1 MEGVNLKTLT
11 KTEIFAGASEEEV
24 ASMLNCLSAK
34 KRKYQK
40 DEIIFHAGDTVASIG
55 VMLTGSA
62 LIENDDIWGN
72 RSVLDYV
79 KEGQIFAE
87 TYACALDEKLM
98 VNVIAMSDC
107 EVLFLDVRKI
117 LKVCPN
123 ACEFHQNLVQNLLA
137 ISAQK
142 NLNLSRRI
150 FHTSSKTIRGRLLSY
165 LSYQAMECGK
175 NEFDIP
181 YNRQQL
187 ADYLGVDRSAM
198 SNELGKMQKDGLI
211 EVKRNHF
218 RILDVDVTA

>member
-1 MEGVNLKTLT
+1 MESVNLKALT
-11 KTEIFAGASEEEV
+11 KTEIFAGATEEEV
-24 ASMLNCLSAK
+24 SSMLNCLSAK
-34 KRKYQK
+34 KKKYQK
-40 DEIIFHAGDTVASIG
+40 DEIIFHAGDIVSLIG
-55 VMLTGSA
+55 VMLKGNA

-123 ACEFHQNLVQNLLA
+123 ACEFQQNLLA

-165 LSYQAMECGK
+165 LSYQAMEREK
-175 NEFDIP
+175 EEFDIP

-218 RILDVDVTA
+218 RILDVD

>member
-24 ASMLNCLSAK
+24 DSMLNCLSAK
-34 KRKYQK
+34 KKKYQK
-40 DEIIFHAGDTVASIG
+40 DEIIFHAGDTVSSIG
-55 VMLTGSA
+55 VMIKGNA

-79 KEGQIFAE
+79 TEGQIFAE

-123 ACEFHQNLVQNLLA
+123 ACEFHQNLVQNLLV

-165 LSYQAMECGK
+165 LSYCAMECGK
-175 NEFDIP
+175 DEFEII

-198 SNELGKMQKDGLI
+198 SNELGKMQRDGLI

-218 RILDVDVTA
+218 RIMDVD

>member
-1 MEGVNLKTLT
+1 MESVNLKALT
-11 KTEIFAGASEEEV
+11 KTEIFARATEEEV
-24 ASMLNCLSAK
+24 SSMLNCLSAK
-34 KRKYQK
+34 KKKYQK
-40 DEIIFHAGDTVASIG
+40 DEIIFHAGDIVSSIG
-55 VMLTGSA
+55 VMLKGNA

-142 NLNLSRRI
+142 NLNLSRRT
-150 FHTSSKTIRGRLLSY
+150 FTLHR
-165 LSYQAMECGK
+165 
-175 NEFDIP
+175 
-181 YNRQQL
+181 RQSV
-187 ADYLGVDRSAM
+187 ADYC
-198 SNELGKMQKDGLI
+198 LI
-211 EVKRNHF
+211 CLIRQWSVKRKSSIF
-218 RILDVDVTA
+218 RITGSSLQIIWE

>member
-1 MEGVNLKTLT
+1 
-11 KTEIFAGASEEEV
+11 
-24 ASMLNCLSAK
+24 
-34 KRKYQK
+34 
-40 DEIIFHAGDTVASIG
+40 
-55 VMLTGSA
+55 
-62 LIENDDIWGN
+62 
-72 RSVLDYV
+72 
-79 KEGQIFAE
+79 
-87 TYACALDEKLM
+87 M

>member
-1 MEGVNLKTLT
+1 MESVNLKALT
-11 KTEIFAGASEEEV
+11 KTEIFAGATEEEV
-24 ASMLNCLSAK
+24 SSMLK
-34 KRKYQK
+34 KKKYQK
-40 DEIIFHAGDTVASIG
+40 DEIIFHAGDIVSSIG
-55 VMLTGSA
+55 VMLKGNA

-123 ACEFHQNLVQNLLA
+123 ACEFHQNLVQNLLV

-165 LSYQAMECGK
+165 LSYQAMEREK
-175 NEFDIP
+175 EEFDIP

-218 RILDVDVTA
+218 RILDVD

>member
-1 MEGVNLKTLT
+1 MESVNLKALT
-11 KTEIFAGASEEEV
+11 KTEIFARATEEEV
-24 ASMLNCLSAK
+24 SSMLNCLSAK
-34 KRKYQK
+34 KKKYQK
-40 DEIIFHAGDTVASIG
+40 DEIIFHAGDIVSSIG
-55 VMLTGSA
+55 VMLKGNA
-62 LIENDDIWGN
+62 LIEN
-72 RSVLDYV
+72 DYV

-87 TYACALDEKLM
+87 TYACALNEKLM

-165 LSYQAMECGK
+165 LSYQAMEREK
-175 NEFDIP
+175 EEFDIP

-198 SNELGKMQKDGLI
+198 SNELGKMQKDGLL
-211 EVKRNHF
+211 EVKKMN
-218 RILDVDVTA
+218 LS

>member
-1 MEGVNLKTLT
+1 MEGLDYKKLT

-24 ASMLNCLSAK
+24 AAMLGCLSARK
-34 KRKYQK
+34 KKYQK
-40 DEIIFHAGDTVASIG
+40 EEIIFHAGDVVSSIG
-55 VMLTGSA
+55 VMLKGNA

-79 KEGQIFAE
+79 KEGEIFAE

-165 LSYQAMECGK
+165 LSYQVIESGK
-175 NEFDIP
+175 EEFDIP

-218 RILDVDVTA
+218 RILKSDV

>member
-1 MEGVNLKTLT
+1 MESVNLKALT
-11 KTEIFAGASEEEV
+11 KTEIFAGATEEEV
-24 ASMLNCLSAK
+24 SSMLNCLSAK
-34 KRKYQK
+34 KKKYQK
-40 DEIIFHAGDTVASIG
+40 DEIIFHAGDIVSSIG
-55 VMLTGSA
+55 VMLKGNA

-165 LSYQAMECGK
+165 QAMEREK
-175 NEFDIP
+175 EEFDIP

-218 RILDVDVTA
+218 RILDVD

>member
-1 MEGVNLKTLT
+1 
-11 KTEIFAGASEEEV
+11 
-24 ASMLNCLSAK
+24 MLNCLSAK
-34 KRKYQK
+34 KKKYQK
-40 DEIIFHAGDTVASIG
+40 DEIIFHAGDIVSSIG
-55 VMLTGSA
+55 VMLKGNA

-142 NLNLSRRI
+142 NLNLSRLHLSHFI
-150 FHTSSKTIRGRLLSY
+150 EDGPCGRLLSY
-165 LSYQAMECGK
+165 LSYQAMEREK
-175 NEFDIP
+175 EEFDIP

-211 EVKRNHF
+211 EVNAESFPDIGCGLMKW
-218 RILDVDVTA
+218 I

>member
-1 MEGVNLKTLT
+1 MEGVNLKALT

-24 ASMLNCLSAK
+24 ASMLKCLSARTK
-34 KRKYQK
+34 KYQK
-40 DEIIFHAGDTVASIG
+40 EEIIFHAGDRVASIG
-55 VMLTGSA
+55 VMLKGNA

-98 VNVIAMSDC
+98 VNVIAMSEC

-165 LSYQAMECGK
+165 LSYQAMEHGE
-175 NEFDIP
+175 NEFDIL

-218 RILDVDVTA
+218 RILDVDVTV

>member
-1 MEGVNLKTLT
+1 MESVNLKALT
-11 KTEIFAGASEEEV
+11 KTEIFAGATEEEV
-24 ASMLNCLSAK
+24 SSMLNCLSAK
-34 KRKYQK
+34 KKKYQK
-40 DEIIFHAGDTVASIG
+40 DEIIFHAGDIVSSIG
-55 VMLTGSA
+55 VMLKGNA

-87 TYACALDEKLM
+87 TYACALDE
-98 VNVIAMSDC
+98 MSDC

-165 LSYQAMECGK
+165 LSYQAMEREK
-175 NEFDIP
+175 EEFDIP

-218 RILDVDVTA
+218 RILDVD

>member
-1 MEGVNLKTLT
+1 MESVNLKALT
-11 KTEIFAGASEEEV
+11 KTEIFARATEEEV

-34 KRKYQK
+34 KKKYQK
-40 DEIIFHAGDTVASIG
+40 DEIIFHAGDIVSSIG
-55 VMLTGSA
+55 VMLKGNA

-123 ACEFHQNLVQNLLA
+123 ACEFHQNLVQNLL
-137 ISAQK
+137 
-142 NLNLSRRI
+142 NLYRRI

-165 LSYQAMECGK
+165 LSYQAMEREK
-175 NEFDIP
+175 EEFDIP

-218 RILDVDVTA
+218 RILDVD

>member
-1 MEGVNLKTLT
+1 MESVNLKALT
-11 KTEIFAGASEEEV
+11 KTEIFARATEEEV
-24 ASMLNCLSAK
+24 SSMLNCLSAK
-34 KRKYQK
+34 KKKYQK
-40 DEIIFHAGDTVASIG
+40 DEIIFHAGDIVSSIG
-55 VMLTGSA
+55 VMLKGNA

-165 LSYQAMECGK
+165 QAMEREK
-175 NEFDIP
+175 EEFDIP

-218 RILDVDVTA
+218 RILDVD

>member
-1 MEGVNLKTLT
+1 MESVNLKALT
-11 KTEIFAGASEEEV
+11 KTEIFAGATEEEV
-24 ASMLNCLSAK
+24 SSMLNCLSAK
-34 KRKYQK
+34 KKKYQK
-40 DEIIFHAGDTVASIG
+40 DEIIFHAGDIVSSIG
-55 VMLTGSA
+55 VMLKGNA
-62 LIENDDIWGN
+62 LIENDIWGN

-165 LSYQAMECGK
+165 LSYQAMEREK
-175 NEFDIP
+175 EEFDIP

-218 RILDVDVTA
+218 RILDVD

>member
-1 MEGVNLKTLT
+1 
-11 KTEIFAGASEEEV
+11 
-24 ASMLNCLSAK
+24 
-34 KRKYQK
+34 
-40 DEIIFHAGDTVASIG
+40 
-55 VMLTGSA
+55 
-62 LIENDDIWGN
+62 
-72 RSVLDYV
+72 
-79 KEGQIFAE
+79 
-87 TYACALDEKLM
+87 
-98 VNVIAMSDC
+98 MSDC

-123 ACEFHQNLVQNLLA
+123 ACEFHQNLVKNLLA

>member
-1 MEGVNLKTLT
+1 MESVNLKALT
-11 KTEIFAGASEEEV
+11 KTEIFAGATEEEV
-24 ASMLNCLSAK
+24 SSMLNCLSAK
-34 KRKYQK
+34 KKKYQK
-40 DEIIFHAGDTVASIG
+40 DEIIFHAGDIVSSIG
-55 VMLTGSA
+55 VMLKGNA

-98 VNVIAMSDC
+98 VNV
-107 EVLFLDVRKI
+107 
-117 LKVCPN
+117 
-123 ACEFHQNLVQNLLA
+123 
-137 ISAQK
+137 SAQK

-165 LSYQAMECGK
+165 LSYQAMEREK
-175 NEFDIP
+175 EEFDIP

-218 RILDVDVTA
+218 RILDVD

>member
-1 MEGVNLKTLT
+1 MESVNLKALT
-11 KTEIFAGASEEEV
+11 KTEIFAGATEEEV
-24 ASMLNCLSAK
+24 SSMLNCLSAK
-34 KRKYQK
+34 KKYQK
-40 DEIIFHAGDTVASIG
+40 DEIIFHAGDIVSSIG
-55 VMLTGSA
+55 VMLKGNA

-123 ACEFHQNLVQNLLA
+123 ACEFHQNQVQNLLV

-165 LSYQAMECGK
+165 LSYQAMEREK
-175 NEFDIP
+175 EEFDIP

-187 ADYLGVDRSAM
+187 VDYLGVDRSAM

-218 RILDVDVTA
+218 RILDVD